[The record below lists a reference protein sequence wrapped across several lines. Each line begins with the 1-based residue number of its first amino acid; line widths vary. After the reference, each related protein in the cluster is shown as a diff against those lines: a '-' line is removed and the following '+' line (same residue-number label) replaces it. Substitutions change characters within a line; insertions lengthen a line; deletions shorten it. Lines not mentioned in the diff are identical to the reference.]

1 MDSRDI
7 KKEPDAVLD
16 NSYLEHIYEMQK
28 NLLKGYI
35 DIEGLPQYPINI
47 NTKKNQ
53 ILIKDFVG
61 RVIEELAE
69 SYESLVFISEAM
81 EESLYLTSCD
91 DYRKTLVSICNHL
104 QNTNEELADALHF
117 MVELLIYAN
126 IQPEDIDRYLNK
138 VLRNVNLSSKLPVG
152 IANMDTLTKSMEVG
166 LEQLKE
172 YTPYMEYNQYNTVDI
187 LTRVSTYNDEVRN
200 SELGG
205 VIETDNRLLMAGS
218 IFSVMKYISYKSVM
232 WDVSYHLNIA
242 RNYLKNKP
250 WKRSQM
256 MTDEIRFQEEIVI
269 AFITMMGLFKYMG
282 IEKAEEIYLLYFKKN
297 QVNLFRQRSQY

>member
-16 NSYLEHIYEMQK
+16 SSYLEHIYEMQK

-53 ILIKDFVG
+53 ALIKDFVG
-61 RVIEELAE
+61 RIIEELAE

-81 EESLYLTSCD
+81 EKYLYLTFCD

-152 IANMDTLTKSMEVG
+152 IVNMDILTKSMEVG

-187 LTRVSTYNDEVRN
+187 LIRVSAYNDEVRN

-205 VIETDNRLLMAGS
+205 VIEIDNRLLKAGS

-282 IEKAEEIYLLYFKKN
+282 IEKAKEVYLLYFKKN